1 MSNASGIWSGIPH
14 EVGLFARQIHCTACF
29 SKEIGDL
36 IRVRDVASTR
46 GVSMSGY
53 CCFRLHVR
61 WNSVEERDLSGFW
74 KGRRFMDEIMEK
86 IKGFF
91 LSNNITVYGIAQSS
105 SLENE
110 PSGCRPSDVLP
121 GARSV
126 LCMGM
131 PFPKGIF
138 RSPGRA
144 EQMYWRSAAVYY
156 RHIDA
161 ILMQAANVIEE
172 NGETA
177 VPVYG

>member
-1 MSNASGIWSGIPH
+1 
-14 EVGLFARQIHCTACF
+14 
-29 SKEIGDL
+29 
-36 IRVRDVASTR
+36 
-46 GVSMSGY
+46 
-53 CCFRLHVR
+53 
-61 WNSVEERDLSGFW
+61 
-74 KGRRFMDEIMEK
+74 MDEITEK
-86 IKGFF
+86 IRGFF

-121 GARSV
+121 GARSI

-138 RSPGRA
+138 RCLGRA

-161 ILMQAANVIEE
+161 ILLQVANVIEE
-172 NGETA
+172 KDETA